1 MYHYFFSITV
11 DTFAEN
17 DLRTFPLITFCPLMK
32 DVIQLV
38 DEETTFQDV
47 LDQSPSRDLIISPKA
62 DEPMLVG
69 KWTKTFKFFSHPKYG
84 SRRLVQACFTYD
96 HGQNVKVGSYEDHVS
111 TFLNR
116 LFLVALG
123 SVLNLRLCQ
132 KIPAVCPG
140 GFEPSENGFSHR
152 LSHFQKMLML
162 RKLTFLKDFASILL
176 LHLAFLPY
184 CQNANHL
191 LRKLSF
197 FSAHV
202 YAPNERCGRDGFDS
216 T

>member
-1 MYHYFFSITV
+1 MYYYFFSITV

-111 TFLNR
+111 TKQVFFPR
-116 LFLVALG
+116 CFRFRIEFEALLKKSQQ
-123 SVLNLRLCQ
+123 SVLEAL
-132 KIPAVCPG
+132 
-140 GFEPSENGFSHR
+140 
-152 LSHFQKMLML
+152 
-162 RKLTFLKDFASILL
+162 
-176 LHLAFLPY
+176 
-184 CQNANHL
+184 NHL
-191 LRKLSF
+191 KMDFLIGCPTSK
-197 FSAHV
+197 
-202 YAPNERCGRDGFDS
+202 RC
-216 T
+216 

>member
-1 MYHYFFSITV
+1 MNDYGRLCIITFFSITV

-17 DLRTFPLITFCPLMK
+17 DLRTYPLITFCPLMK

-111 TFLNR
+111 RGDLSPDNFRPRGTGNYGESKF
-116 LFLVALG
+116 
-123 SVLNLRLCQ
+123 S
-132 KIPAVCPG
+132 PG
-140 GFEPSENGFSHR
+140 NPRGGQF
-152 LSHFQKMLML
+152 
-162 RKLTFLKDFASILL
+162 T
-176 LHLAFLPY
+176 
-184 CQNANHL
+184 
-191 LRKLSF
+191 
-197 FSAHV
+197 
-202 YAPNERCGRDGFDS
+202 
-216 T
+216 